1 MKLRLKKILTKVTI
15 VFLVVIIMN
24 ISDSDTCLKPTSAH
38 LRAETLNTAGIRGVN
53 WEAGAKI
60 YLGGADNVALYSSS
74 QNTRIISNKLNQ
86 TSVSYEQAKSTVDR
100 STIPE
105 RGGWLS
111 MQLPTKDDA
120 VAITEGDNK
129 EAISANLIEVE
140 DRWYYGEPDNSLP
153 YKPVGVLGKNNKPT
167 NAFIWP
173 EVEKPADDGKS
184 CIVVPAG
191 KAQSSIPTN
200 RYVLRAPEYITVYNE
215 VSVPTSLKFTRISAP
230 QTLYTSPDC
239 TSEIS
244 YTRYKEIADFLINLG
259 NSKTANKPMVLKI
272 ESKELGTISGTSG
285 CRLYSES
292 WYYDNGLTIT
302 RDEVEAKLQKQGITT
317 GFLMVKDNG
326 TRYQAIPQIY
336 VKSNIPDAEITGN
349 MSVNAIQTKQISV
362 TECKGAVIEP
372 ETAAIRP
379 VYPLNLDSI
388 LFASRASTAQH
399 AVTSTLPTANT
410 RIVNNLVNTETEG
423 YKLTVKD
430 PSMIVAGFTNNS
442 AAGNVES
449 VKGNKIILKPGA
461 TTIKLKMITMGS
473 GESAPNKIAAYTT
486 DTNGSALF
494 GEIGTINNNTSE
506 VTLDLSNIM
515 DTSIP
520 GTKTISLYA
529 EQENGAYKTDY
540 MSEAYDITL
549 SVPVDQTLGLKK
561 DSVLKGTYGDEFTL
575 TAIVNEDEID
585 RQWEHE
591 TELTASIPEIY
602 KDIAEIKSQNWDKDK
617 GETEIK
623 IKPLKSGEFKL
634 KLYKKDNV
642 DSGIT
647 VSNNNVE
654 TDAIKIEKRNVTLTA
669 KTQKF
674 TKYEAFKPLEI
685 EASYTYPEGTAD
697 TDKTK
702 EGLVEG
708 DMLPLSGENAI
719 TVKTKNKQT
728 SAEQAIP
735 TKQVASV
742 KRLWTAGTWTQ
753 EVDFTEYNKSDSPLL
768 EKYNFTPGSAT
779 DYVVEDALT
788 PSDTDIKITPD
799 CDYKN
804 DTECWNKGTVTIE
817 PSDAAK
823 AKGYTLIKD
832 TTEEADRIDQNEANY
847 VNSFTVSTTDITKLE
862 DILYNLRNPEKDLF
876 SNQGTVGRHIRIDTT
891 APTTIDAEISEIPV
905 IKALEQTLKEAV
917 TMAGGNASGIRFNK
931 VPMEV
936 KVTAMDGESGIRE
949 IKAYTFNETGDST
962 EELTITPVVDEFVK
976 NDSVPG
982 SGSTIDQDITYKTKV
997 YKISVNENYK
1007 NSIKI
1012 VVINN
1017 AGLTSE
1023 QVTNKII
1030 YEDDNKAKESMV
1042 LEAGTNAKTLAG
1054 ADGPFKITKDE
1065 LQVADIKWP
1074 MKIQASYSG
1083 IKKISYYITDTENKP
1098 LDGEET
1104 NPIDVTTSGYGIT
1117 APSSDLNWKSADSET
1132 LDVAVHDEAVVSLKK
1147 AIEAVKDQGA
1157 ATVVVHAKLES
1168 NAGNILEKEFVIQ
1181 ALYQKIEWSED
1192 LQKNDI
1198 DISTTDIEV
1207 EETYGNRL
1215 TLSANMVDDSNRW
1228 SSTGDFTIS
1237 LAEADKTKAKL
1248 LTPTVEA
1255 YQTTKNVSGTEKG
1268 KVTVELVPLT
1278 GNDTEVT
1285 LIAKK
1290 SGDAEYA
1297 DSYEIKVKVKLKS
1310 KPITVEADANTTYD
1324 VKTGEVHPKLT
1335 YKITDADKKENDDAL
1350 VKDTDAQIDDTAAD
1364 KKVDFLLK
1372 ATSCVEPMDCKIASL
1387 LDYEQDKQRINE
1399 TGEWKLE
1406 FQYKKDEKTGD
1417 TKENIFNRKYD
1428 ITFVDYSH
1436 PIAELDTS
1444 KTLKVTQDSFED
1456 TWYTI
1461 TPEPEAEVI
1470 KDKDA
1475 WNKSTV
1481 TIQPTD
1487 QAVTTDKKKRTYNT
1501 IINDDLET
1509 ENAPDTWAWGND
1521 FTHEMEYSH
1530 DTEKGTDPK
1539 TYKLRFRDPDTGAFT
1554 AQADAKRSVRV
1565 DETAPIKPFI
1575 SVNKDNEIPVDSAVA
1590 DSGAV
1595 QGIRFSKGG
1604 LNITVSMIDEESG
1617 MRSLKVYTVE
1627 NGTETEVTTEVT
1639 ITDEES
1645 TEVPGVNQ
1653 DDKKAVRKKTG
1664 KFTISEEFKGS
1675 IKIVGMNNAGL
1686 STTYE
1691 TGELINEPE
1700 TGNKLSIAADDKNI
1714 PEKITRSN
1722 YDESFAYPL
1731 EFKAPISGIKKIE
1744 YTMSV
1749 EDDQTSPKKT
1759 LKSDSADITTKLGV
1773 VEVNNVAAVNNSP
1786 DENTPTYEIGQTAT
1800 AYGDYFSIKP
1810 YIDAMINEKTDL
1822 GTIKIDI
1829 KLTSNAGNVIE
1840 TETQYTLPVDLMLN
1854 DAQSYLVVPK
1864 QVRLQRVKGQDI
1876 AQGIDEVKLKTITE
1890 DEKPAGLDITQ
1901 YFNVYTN
1908 PKITLDKVNDESGRK
1923 HTFEVSVY
1931 DDADNKLTADKNL
1944 LASLNYPTNTTS
1956 KFTLTTPL
1964 VKDPEKDKDG
1974 GEYRGTMEY
1983 KVKYGKEDKEKKP
1996 TAEVKP

>member
-1 MKLRLKKILTKVTI
+1 MKRFKQRLRETVLYFNVCFILATLCQSPTVLKNLSQTEQKIIAKNKMETMASVITWNEGSRIIINNKLLVTTNDSDVARLAISAELTESTGTTFQNALSQANSFRSTLDMRTVSETRLPTEEDLNNLFQGGALKKALPEVDGVYWLNNINTTEPYAPTLAVNGDNTLYEQYVQWPSYEKANDSRTACITVAAGKSKRPGLPTRNYTFSEPQFILAISPRPTKFEVGTNFKI
-15 VFLVVIIMN
+15 YN
-24 ISDSDTCLKPTSAH
+24 G
-38 LRAETLNTAGIRGVN
+38 ETLYKDKECTAEVPKATINNLATTANASQGWKYNQVRLDFERTTIAANGDCRPVYWPIPGYTAADGINNQFTKACSQAGIGSYYYQIPTAPNRKGAYAISYIKTTEAINVETDSN
-53 WEAGAKI
+53 WYTISAAVPTTCTGAKI
-60 YLGGADNVALYSSS
+60 
-74 QNTRIISNKLNQ
+74 
-86 TSVSYEQAKSTVDR
+86 
-100 STIPE
+100 
-105 RGGWLS
+105 
-111 MQLPTKDDA
+111 
-120 VAITEGDNK
+120 TEG
-129 EAISANLIEVE
+129 I
-140 DRWYYGEPDNSLP
+140 
-153 YKPVGVLGKNNKPT
+153 
-167 NAFIWP
+167 
-173 EVEKPADDGKS
+173 
-184 CIVVPAG
+184 
-191 KAQSSIPTN
+191 
-200 RYVLRAPEYITVYNE
+200 
-215 VSVPTSLKFTRISAP
+215 
-230 QTLYTSPDC
+230 
-239 TSEIS
+239 
-244 YTRYKEIADFLINLG
+244 
-259 NSKTANKPMVLKI
+259 
-272 ESKELGTISGTSG
+272 
-285 CRLYSES
+285 
-292 WYYDNGLTIT
+292 
-302 RDEVEAKLQKQGITT
+302 
-317 GFLMVKDNG
+317 
-326 TRYQAIPQIY
+326 
-336 VKSNIPDAEITGN
+336 
-349 MSVNAIQTKQISV
+349 
-362 TECKGAVIEP
+362 
-372 ETAAIRP
+372 AAIRP
-379 VYPLNLDSI
+379 VATLNVDSI
-388 LFASRASTAQH
+388 LFASKASTQQH
-399 AVTSTLPTANT
+399 AVTSTLPSANT
-410 RIVNNLVNTETEG
+410 RIVKNLDNTETDG
-423 YKLTVKD
+423 YKLTVND
-430 PSMIVAGFTNNS
+430 PNMSISGFTNNS

-461 TTIKLKMITMGS
+461 TTIKLKMNTTGS
-473 GESAPNKIAAYTT
+473 GESAPSKIAAYTT

-494 GEIGTINNNTSE
+494 GEIGTVSNNTSD

-520 GTKTISLYA
+520 GSKTISLYA

-549 SVPVDQTLGLKK
+549 AVPVDQTLGLKK
-561 DSVLKGTYGDEFTL
+561 DSVLTGTYGDELTL
-575 TAIVNEDEID
+575 TAIVNEDKVN

-591 TELTASIPEIY
+591 NDLTASIPDTY
-602 KDIAEIKSQNWDKDK
+602 KDIAEITSQIWDKDK
-617 GETEIK
+617 GQTEIK

-647 VSNNNVE
+647 VTNNNVE
-654 TDAIKIEKRNVTLTA
+654 TAITIEKRNVTLTA

-674 TKYEAFKPLEI
+674 TKYEAFKPPEI

-708 DMLPLSGENAI
+708 DVLPLSGGNAI

-728 SAEQAIP
+728 LVEQAIP

-742 KRLWTAGTWTQ
+742 ERLWTAGTWKQ
-753 EVDFTEYNKSDSPLL
+753 EVDLTEYNNGHSPLL

-788 PSDTDIKITPD
+788 PSDADIKITPD
-799 CDYKN
+799 CDYKD

-823 AKGYTLIKD
+823 AKGYTQIKD
-832 TTEEADRIDQNEANY
+832 TTKEADRIDQSEANF

-862 DILYNLRNPEKDLF
+862 DILYNLRNPDKDLF
-876 SNQGTVGRHIRIDTT
+876 SNQGTVGRYIRIDTT

-905 IKALEQTLKEAV
+905 IKALEQTLKETVA
-917 TMAGGNASGIRFNK
+917 MAGGNASGIRFNK
-931 VPMEV
+931 VSMEV
-936 KVTAMDGESGIRE
+936 KVTATDEESGIRE

-982 SGSTIDQDITYKTKV
+982 SGSTTDQNITYRTKV
-997 YKISVNENYK
+997 YKIPVNANYK

-1012 VVINN
+1012 VAINN

-1023 QVTNKII
+1023 QVTNKIV
-1030 YEDDNKAKESMV
+1030 YEDDTKAKESMV

-1054 ADGPFKITKDE
+1054 ADGPFKITNDE
-1065 LQVADIKWP
+1065 LQEADIKWP

-1104 NPIDVTTSGYGIT
+1104 NPIDVTTTGYGVI
-1117 APSSDLNWKSADSET
+1117 APSADLSWKSVDPET

-1157 ATVVVHAKLES
+1157 AIVVVHAKLES

-1181 ALYQKIEWSED
+1181 ALYQKIEWSEK
-1192 LQKNDI
+1192 LQEDDKDKV
-1198 DISTTDIEV
+1198 TPDIEV

-1215 TLSANMVDDSNRW
+1215 TLSANMVDDANRW

-1237 LAEADKTKAKL
+1237 LAEADETKAML
-1248 LTPTVEA
+1248 LNPTMEA
-1255 YQTTKNVSGTEKG
+1255 YQTTKNASGTEKG

-1290 SGDAEYA
+1290 FGDTEYA
-1297 DSYEIKVKVKLKS
+1297 DSNEIKVKVKLKS

-1350 VKDTDAQIDDTAAD
+1350 VKDTDAQIDDTATD

-1372 ATSCVEPMDCKIASL
+1372 ATSCVDPTDCKIASL
-1387 LDYEQDKQRINE
+1387 LDYEQETQRINE
-1399 TGEWKLE
+1399 IGEWKLE

-1436 PIAELDTS
+1436 PIAAVDTS
-1444 KTLKVTQDSFED
+1444 KTLKVTQDSFGD

-1470 KDKDA
+1470 KDRDA
-1475 WNKSTV
+1475 WNKSTI

-1487 QAVTTDKKKRTYNT
+1487 QAMTTDTKKRTYNT

-1509 ENAPDTWAWGND
+1509 TNAPDTWAWVND

-1590 DSGAV
+1590 ESGAV
-1595 QGIRFSKGG
+1595 QGIRFSKDG

-1627 NGTETEVTTEVT
+1627 KGTETEVTTVT

-1645 TEVPGVNQ
+1645 TEVPSVNQ
-1653 DDKKAVRKKTG
+1653 DGKKAVRKKTG
-1664 KFTISEEFKGS
+1664 KFTISEEFKGN

-1759 LKSDSADITTKLGV
+1759 LKSDSADIMTELGV

-1786 DENTPTYEIGQTAT
+1786 DENTPTYEIGQIAT

-1822 GTIKIDI
+1822 GTIKINI

-1864 QVRLQRVKGQDI
+1864 QVRLQRVKDQDI

-1964 VKDPEKDKDG
+1964 VKNPEKDKDG
-1974 GEYRGTMEY
+1974 GEYRGTMKYE
-1983 KVKYGKEDKEKKP
+1983 VKYGKQDNEKKP
-1996 TAEVKP
+1996 VAEVKP